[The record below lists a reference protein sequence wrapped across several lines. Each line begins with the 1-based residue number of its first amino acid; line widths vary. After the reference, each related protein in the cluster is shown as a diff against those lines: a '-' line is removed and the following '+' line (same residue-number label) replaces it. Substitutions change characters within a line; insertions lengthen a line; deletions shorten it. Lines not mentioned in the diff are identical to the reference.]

1 MFSLRNCVAWVVVA
15 SWVGIGAVRGVS
27 APALAPEPLQSF
39 AGMSP
44 IDAHMHVFEETAELQ
59 AFLSKYDLHLLDIL
73 VVDNRDPF
81 YKDFSTQ
88 LRQADHVIQ
97 GNPGRAALCTTFDPY
112 GFERPGF
119 AQHAIQQLNEDFAG
133 GAVAVKIYKTI
144 GMQIQK
150 KNGTYLMPDDPV
162 FAPVYQDIAA
172 QHRTVVAHLAEPT
185 SAWLPPDPASPDFNY
200 YKSHPEEYAY
210 AHPSWPA
217 KEAILAARDH
227 MLQQNPQLRVV
238 GAHLGSMELDV
249 DEIARRFD
257 RYPNFAVDTAARVPY
272 LMLQPRAK
280 VRAFLIKYQRRVL
293 YATDK
298 ELMPHGDTAR
308 ELAGL
313 RRDYERDWK
322 YFSTGEPSVFMGHRV
337 TGLALPAPVLR
348 RLYHDNAMEWFPGIL
363 DQARQ
368 SSARVR

>member
-1 MFSLRNCVAWVVVA
+1 
-15 SWVGIGAVRGVS
+15 
-27 APALAPEPLQSF
+27 
-39 AGMSP
+39 MSP
-44 IDAHMHVFEETAELQ
+44 IDAHMHVFEETPGLQ
-59 AFLSKYDLHLLDIL
+59 AFLSQYDLHLLDIL

-81 YKDFSTQ
+81 YKDFSGQ
-88 LRQADHVIQ
+88 LRQANRVIQ

-112 GFERPGF
+112 DFEKPGF
-119 AQHAIQQLNEDFAG
+119 AQRAIRQLNENFAA

-150 KNGTYLMPDDPV
+150 KNGAYLMPDDPV
-162 FAPVYQDIAA
+162 FAPIYQDIAA

-185 SAWLPPDPASPDFNY
+185 SAWLPPDPASPDYDY

-210 AHPSWPA
+210 AHPTWPA

-227 MLQQNPQLRVV
+227 VLQQNPQLRVV

-272 LMLQPRAK
+272 LMLQPREK
-280 VRAFLIKYQRRVL
+280 VRAFLIKYQGRVL

-298 ELMPHGDTAR
+298 EIMPHSETAR

-322 YFSTGEPSVFMGHRV
+322 YFSTSETLVYMGHTVR
-337 TGLALPAPVLR
+337 GLALPASVLR
-348 RLYHDNAMEWFPGIL
+348 RLYHDNAVQWFPGIL
-363 DQARQ
+363 DQGKQ
-368 SSARVR
+368 SPASLR